1 MTRSSLS
8 LNELEQLS
16 LSNDRTAAQKSLE
29 ATLHH
34 WEDGRPLQCRDW
46 LLTLLESVE
55 PLAAELR
62 LSGRLQPLAT
72 ILDEGNQA
80 MRWLAG
86 IRAGG
91 TIQSV
96 LIESIEAMEAE
107 ESRLVSAPIQHPLG

>member
-1 MTRSSLS
+1 MEAFARDPWTGTTFRVERGPEIQRS
-8 LNELEQLS
+8 
-16 LSNDRTAAQKSLE
+16 RKMAA
-29 ATLHH
+29 
-34 WEDGRPLQCRDW
+34 
-46 LLTLLESVE
+46 
-55 PLAAELR
+55 
-62 LSGRLQPLAT
+62 

-107 ESRLVSAPIQHPLG
+107 ETRPVSAPVQHPLG